1 MAVDK
6 AGTPRRGAGR
16 SPKAETANLQPES
29 RSDSDQDYGAGAN
42 AGSPGT
48 RTTTVRARTKGKRFD
63 NDPNNH
69 VHRHLKSTYSYRI
82 GIRLPKEK
90 LQQFP
95 RYNGKVK
102 DFVQPWNGFLTLKI
116 PAVKFRSFLISRRQ
130 IVPPVR
136 SFNPAT
142 SSLPSLISAGQSSS
156 SGADIDPRTP
166 LAAYQTREEDQ
177 TNRHLKTLQQELLTA
192 TTGSFG
198 AFQQPG
204 SFPLAAPISSNSPT
218 PFTNLGTTFEDLP
231 VSERL
236 IRNSSMAPVRDT
248 SAVHDTIIDVLQ
260 DLTNI
265 QMLTHGYTPA
275 TQEPLVDRLTDLT
288 KSLAELKR
296 LSSPTESPNGYIH
309 QVAIAPE
316 IVDYVD
322 DGRNP
327 DIFTRDF
334 VENVQRG
341 NAVVNG
347 KQQAFRSFTE
357 IYAQKLKEGIP
368 GVSGQVDRV
377 MRNAGFDVQESE
389 RTNGA
394 DGGERH
400 VEGNAAGPSNG

>member
-1 MAVDK
+1 MEVDK
-6 AGTPRRGAGR
+6 ATTPRRGGAGR
-16 SPKAETANLQPES
+16 LEAETANPQPES
-29 RSDSDQDYGAGAN
+29 QSDSDQDYDTGAN
-42 AGSPGT
+42 AGLPHT
-48 RTTTVRARTKGKRFD
+48 WTTTVRAQTKGKRFD
-63 NDPNNH
+63 NDPKYR
-69 VHRHLKSTYSYRI
+69 VHRHRKTTYSYRI

-95 RYNGKVK
+95 RYDGKVK
-102 DFVQPWNGFLTLKI
+102 EFRTRWNGTFLTFKFP
-116 PAVKFRSFLISRRQ
+116 PAKLRSFLLARQ
-130 IVPPVR
+130 RALPSVA
-136 SFNPAT
+136 SFDTAA
-142 SSLPSLISAGQSSS
+142 SSLPSLPSTDPSSL
-156 SGADIDPRTP
+156 SGADVDPRTP
-166 LAAYQTREEDQ
+166 CLLPKEDLVSPHF
-177 TNRHLKTLQQELLTA
+177 RALQQELLRA

-198 AFQQPG
+198 VCEQQGP
-204 SFPLAAPISSNSPT
+204 FPPTASSSLNSPI

-236 IRNSSMAPVRDT
+236 IRNSTMAPVRDT
-248 SAVHDTIIDVLQ
+248 SAVHDTIRDVVQ
-260 DLTNI
+260 DLTEV
-265 QMLTHGYTPA
+265 QFLTQGYVPD
-275 TQEPLVDRLTDLT
+275 TQALLVDKLTDLT

-296 LSSPTESPNGYIH
+296 LSSPTESPNNYIH

-377 MRNAGFDVQESE
+377 MRNAGFDAQEQE

-394 DGGERH
+394 DRDERH
-400 VEGNAAGPSNG
+400 AGGNGAGPSNG